1 MFHKIF
7 LLLSEEKVVLIN
19 LFFLKFLEKVISQ

>member
-7 LLLSEEKVVLIN
+7 ILLSEEKVVLIN
-19 LFFLKFLEKVISQ
+19 LFLKFLEKVISQ

>member
-7 LLLSEEKVVLIN
+7 LLPAEEKVVLIN